1 MSIFTSSRNLKGQSF
16 AHGLA
21 PFDPLS
27 LDSDEFVE
35 TPRLSILID
44 EEGEVN
50 VSGPVRLFAGT
61 DPIDSDEIPTF
72 SKGNK
77 FVAGLEKVLPGVPAG
92 GIIAYTE
99 GRGVLVAGSGVG
111 KGLPEGFARTDGKIY
126 RLAGGGTWVAPI
138 IPPGVLGTDVI
149 WIVRL
154 PAGAEATGGRVRRAN
169 IGN

>member
-35 TPRLSILID
+35 TPSLSILID
-44 EEGEVN
+44 EDGEVN
-50 VSGPVRLFAGT
+50 VSGPMKLFAGT

-77 FVAGLEKVLPGVPAG
+77 FVAGLERVLPGVPVG
-92 GIIAYTE
+92 GIIAYT
-99 GRGVLVAGSGVG
+99 GGGGVFVAGASVG
-111 KGLPEGFARTDGKIY
+111 NLPEGFVRADGKVY
-126 RLAGGGTWVAPI
+126 KLAGGRTWVAPI
-138 IPPGVLGTDVI
+138 IPPGPGFI

-154 PAGAEATGGRVRRAN
+154 PAGAAGTGGQVRRTN